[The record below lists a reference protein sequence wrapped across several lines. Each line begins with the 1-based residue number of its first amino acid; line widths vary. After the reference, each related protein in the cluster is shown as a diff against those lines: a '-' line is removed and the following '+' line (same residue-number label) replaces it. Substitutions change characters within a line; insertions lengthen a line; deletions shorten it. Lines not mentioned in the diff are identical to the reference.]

1 MCKLTPVVA
10 LPFTSRRLGARRP
23 PPPPPP
29 PPALVTER
37 PPPPPL
43 SPSSVDRRRPGRS
56 LHCNTTSTVVLL
68 GSHPNTM
75 HTAQN
80 KRLPQH
86 SSIPDIRLHTRFND
100 RRSPALPSRNFS
112 LCNFRTIT
120 NSNPKL
126 ANVHQKSRSQSTWI
140 TNQSL
145 PISFKSSTQWKK

>member
-1 MCKLTPVVA
+1 MANVSIRI
-10 LPFTSRRLGARRP
+10 FSRLYA
-23 PPPPPP
+23 
-29 PPALVTER
+29 
-37 PPPPPL
+37 
-43 SPSSVDRRRPGRS
+43 SPHRNQKPIQIEYIWKQKPKSSTYSVDRRRPGRS

-68 GSHPNTM
+68 GSHPNTL
-75 HTAQN
+75 HAAQN